1 MRTEI
6 YLGRGFSLD
15 LEAGV
20 SAPFLRREF
29 YTTLPSHMVEKT
41 PILSPMAALGLA
53 YGF

>member
-1 MRTEI
+1 MEI

-29 YTTLPSHMVEKT
+29 CTTLPNQVVEKT
-41 PILSPMAALGLA
+41 PILLPMATLGLA